1 MSEVENNVAVN
12 GSKLVQVRGAGHA
25 KQGSGG
31 GRLRVLDDIVAMAAR
46 VHRIIERLKRKDRD
60 LANQL
65 RRAVMSVGLNAA
77 EAERSRGAKRG
88 AMFDIAMASGR
99 EAIMALRLAGAVG
112 HVDAASVAAEV
123 DRIDRIVA
131 ILYKVA
137 HR

>member
-1 MSEVENNVAVN
+1 GGG
-12 GSKLVQVRGAGHA
+12 GSGGSG
-25 KQGSGG
+25 GSGG
-31 GRLRVLDDIVAMAAR
+31 GRLRVLDEIVAMAAR
-46 VHRIIERLKRKDRD
+46 VHRITERLKRKDRD

-65 RRAVMSVGLNAA
+65 RRAVTSVGLNAA

-99 EAIMALRLAGAVG
+99 EAIMALRLAGAMR